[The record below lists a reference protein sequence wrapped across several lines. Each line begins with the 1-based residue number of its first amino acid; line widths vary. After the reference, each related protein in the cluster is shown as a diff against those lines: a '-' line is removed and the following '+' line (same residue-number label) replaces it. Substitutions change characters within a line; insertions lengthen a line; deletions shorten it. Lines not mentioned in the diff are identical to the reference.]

1 MEQAQLITP
10 QGERI
15 ILPPYIYAK
24 MMEVLAVD
32 RPPPAMTRAE
42 VKRLVAETYGIL
54 KGKVKQPLTE
64 ALLESRREELEREE
78 REIREWQRRSPNQ

>member
-15 ILPPYIYAK
+15 TLPPHIYVK
-24 MMEVLAVD
+24 VMEMLAVD
-32 RPPPAMTRAE
+32 RPPPMMTHEE
-42 VKRLVAETYGIL
+42 VEKVIAETYGIL
-54 KGKVKQPLTE
+54 KGKVKRPLTE

-78 REIREWQRRSPNQ
+78 RETREWQQRR